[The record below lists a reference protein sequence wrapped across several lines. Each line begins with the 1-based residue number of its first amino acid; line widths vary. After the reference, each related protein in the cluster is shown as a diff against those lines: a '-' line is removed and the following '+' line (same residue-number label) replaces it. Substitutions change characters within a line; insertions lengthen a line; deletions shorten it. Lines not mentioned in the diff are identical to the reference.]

1 MANPRCYFD
10 MTADGAS
17 LGRIVMELNADIV
30 PKTAGKNQSSICFLN
45 YSIFIKILIFVK
57 TI

>member
-30 PKTAGKNQSSICFLN
+30 PKTAGKDQLSIFFLN
-45 YSIFIKILIFVK
+45 HSIFVK
-57 TI
+57 FLIF